1 MVAGVGVEVPVGGEH
16 GDSVVGGGVDET
28 FGRGRLSTTLVILFY
43 KSLSFIY
50 LLVIFW
56 FLGVCLVG
64 MVNASVVVSVFD

>member
-1 MVAGVGVEVPVGGEH
+1 MAGVGVEVPVGGEH

-43 KSLSFIY
+43 KSLSFYISLGY
-50 LLVIFW
+50 FLVFR
-56 FLGVCLVG
+56 FCLVG